1 MRGGRT
7 LEGFLKAL
15 PPGARR
21 NTPQLCLPFSPPFPF
36 HLLIFLSLVLTFSP
50 VFPLVLFLFLSS
62 TFVLSLSHE
71 HLPVLLPSVA
81 WAHFF
86 FSSPSISSPSST
98 LPPKKKLS
106 LLHMPTRHLLSQGP
120 PSAGTCEGHTQT
132 GTAGDSKQFGSSRC
146 PLPSVLVKEELAKS
160 FREDGRQDKGP
171 VEMVRVAHTPSV
183 IPLSPNTTL
192 VAR

>member
-1 MRGGRT
+1 M
-7 LEGFLKAL
+7 

-21 NTPQLCLPFSPPFPF
+21 NSQQFCLTVSPPFPF
-36 HLLIFLSLVLTFSP
+36 CLIIFLSFVLTSSP

-62 TFVLSLSHE
+62 TFFVSLSHE
-71 HLPVLLPSVA
+71 RLPVLLPSLA

-106 LLHMPTRHLLSQGP
+106 LLHVPTRHLRSQGP
-120 PSAGTCEGHTQT
+120 PSAGTGEGHTQT
-132 GTAGDSKQFGSSRC
+132 GTAGDSKQFGSSKC
-146 PLPSVLVKEELAKS
+146 LLPSVLVNEELAKS
-160 FREDGRQDKGP
+160 FRDDRRQDKGP
-171 VEMVRVAHTPSV
+171 AETVRVAHTPCI
-183 IPLSPNTTL
+183 IPLSPNATL